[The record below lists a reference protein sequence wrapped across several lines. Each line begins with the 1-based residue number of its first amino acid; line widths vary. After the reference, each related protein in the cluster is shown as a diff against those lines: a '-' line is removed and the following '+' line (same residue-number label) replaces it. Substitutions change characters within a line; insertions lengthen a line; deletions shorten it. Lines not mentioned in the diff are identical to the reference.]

1 MDTNGRKN
9 MHLTGK
15 APRRKAAGSKRPPN
29 EAEAQVHYTPAKPF
43 NRNRFLLH
51 LATVAAVVVA
61 LIVGMSIFFKVD
73 KDKILV
79 SGAQKYTAWDVAEA
93 SGIRDGDGLLGL
105 SEAKISAKICDK
117 LRYVDSV
124 RVGIKL
130 PDTVYIEITERMVVY
145 AIADTQST
153 WWLLNAEGRILDKT
167 DADTAKTHTRI
178 LGVQLVNA
186 VVGEQAVAAE
196 PLTETDE
203 GTVLPAISGKSR
215 LDAAIQVI
223 SALEKN
229 GIMGNIDTVD
239 AADPAALTLQY
250 EGRFRVS
257 LGDTSRLVY
266 KIGQMKGAIEKLGN
280 YESGDLDASF
290 TIYPYEVKFDDRS
303 GAKK

>member
-1 MDTNGRKN
+1 MDTNGRKKKRPA
-9 MHLTGK
+9 GK
-15 APRRKAAGSKRPPN
+15 SPRRRNPSGQRPVN
-29 EAEAQVHYTPAKPF
+29 ESEAQIHYTPAKPF
-43 NRNRFLLH
+43 NRNRFLLR
-51 LATVAAVVVA
+51 LATVAAVVLA

-79 SGAQKYTAWDVAEA
+79 SGTVKYTAWDVAEA

-105 SEAKISAKICDK
+105 SKAKVSARICEK

-145 AIADTQST
+145 AIADTQAA

-178 LGVQLVNA
+178 LGVSLQNA

-196 PLTETDE
+196 PAAEEAAD
-203 GTVLPAISGKSR
+203 LPLVSGKSQ

-223 SALEKN
+223 TALEKN

-239 AADPAALTLQY
+239 VTDPTALSVLY
-250 EGRFRVS
+250 EGRFQVS

-290 TIYPYEVKFDDRS
+290 TIYPYEVKFDDCS
-303 GAKK
+303 GGKK